1 MSHGRKGVWL
11 LSLLLAFTVLP
22 GRALAL
28 APGDLL
34 KPVGR
39 AVAIELD
46 TEGVIVAGLAQV
58 ETEAGER
65 SPAGE
70 AGLRTGDRIT
80 AVNGRN
86 VHTGE
91 EFLAAVEALGEED
104 VLLTACRDGKEET
117 FTVEP
122 VRGQDGGRYL
132 GLWLRSSIS
141 GIGTVTFQDPESGY
155 FGALGHGVCLEG
167 DNSLM
172 PVSGGAIA
180 PASVSDVAK
189 GERGCPGALVGVP
202 EGGETLGSVEK
213 NTDHGI
219 FGVARPLE
227 TGEPPCGGDAL
238 PAAGEGEI
246 KKGQATILSNVEG
259 CALSDAPANAPTT
272 CSSNSS
278 WPQPL
283 TPTRSATPTSTA
295 CRSCP
300 RPTCWSCPSAPT
312 PPPCTARPWRPSAWP
327 PPTAG
332 AIRPAS
338 TSTSL
343 ATAKASERTRR
354 SAPAF
359 SGGCGVMID
368 W

>member
-11 LSLLLAFTVLP
+11 LSLLLAFNILP

-58 ETEAGER
+58 ETETGER

-91 EFLAAVEALGEED
+91 EFLDAVEALGEED

-172 PVSGGAIA
+172 PISGGAIA
-180 PASVSDVAK
+180 PASVSDVAR
-189 GERGCPGALVGVP
+189 GERGYPGALVGVP

-259 CALSDAPANAPTT
+259 CAVEEYTVEITQIL
-272 CSSNSS
+272 
-278 WPQPL
+278 
-283 TPTRSATPTSTA
+283 
-295 CRSCP
+295 
-300 RPTCWSCPSAPT
+300 PSAPDGRQLALKVT
-312 PPPCTARPWRPSAWP
+312 DERLMEK
-327 PPTAG
+327 AG
-332 AIRPAS
+332 GIVQGMSGSPIIQNGKLVGAVTHVLVEDPERGYGVSIEEM
-338 TSTSL
+338 L
-343 ATAKASERTRR
+343 AAA
-354 SAPAF
+354 
-359 SGGCGVMID
+359 G
-368 W
+368 